1 MMSSKMTVVSA
12 PSVDDPDVFIR
23 MCNSHRQQQRRQKL
37 VQKSRWKRLAITV
50 LKNLLVAAVG
60 GAVTVSILA
69 MIF

>member
-1 MMSSKMTVVSA
+1 MISSKMTVVSA

-23 MCNSHRQQQRRQKL
+23 MCNSRRQQQRRQKL
-37 VQKSRWKRLAITV
+37 VQKFRWKRLAITV

-60 GAVTVSILA
+60 GAVTVGILA